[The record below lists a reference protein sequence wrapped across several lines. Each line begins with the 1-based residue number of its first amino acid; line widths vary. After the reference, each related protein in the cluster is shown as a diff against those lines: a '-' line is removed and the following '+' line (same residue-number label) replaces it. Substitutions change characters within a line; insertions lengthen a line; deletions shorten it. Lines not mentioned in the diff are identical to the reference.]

1 MFSTEE
7 LVCSCQQEP
16 YPSSNYL
23 VLCILQMEYRIQVAV
38 WYKQFHSL
46 IGKALFHRITS
57 WLRLEGSFEYCL
69 VQPLPAQGSNTSF
82 HSVLRNLPSCHNLS
96 KIIEWLCSDIG
107 HLPQHMWVYP
117 VKSLELCKSC

>member
-38 WYKQFHSL
+38 CVVQAVSFTYWKSSISQNNKL
-46 IGKALFHRITS
+46 VEIGGIF
-57 WLRLEGSFEYCL
+57 
-69 VQPLPAQGSNTSF
+69 
-82 HSVLRNLPSCHNLS
+82 
-96 KIIEWLCSDIG
+96 
-107 HLPQHMWVYP
+107 
-117 VKSLELCKSC
+117 